1 MWNKRFICLWGGQ
14 TLANLGDVFYIVAFI
29 SAIYA
34 VTASAMY
41 TALVPVVILTAQS
54 VGGLLAPL
62 LFRRL
67 SVPRML
73 VFSQGVKT
81 VLLAVAATALPV
93 ASSAGERAVPVLL
106 GLGAAIAFMDGWA
119 NPARNALV
127 PQVVARAELMRANG
141 LLAASDQTVFF
152 VGWAAGGLLVA
163 TLGADRVCWG
173 TVLAYVVAT
182 AAMLGVGPM
191 GRSEAMESQEEK
203 QGETNWLTGWRV
215 IRDTP
220 KLRLIVALDVL
231 IGLSGA
237 VWIAAIMLPFVNEVL
252 GKGEEWWGYIN
263 AGYMLGSIAGSALLL
278 ANARRLSHSLPRWI
292 VVGTLGSGLITL
304 CFGSSTH
311 PWVALFFSFA
321 LGPLYEMQMIAKQ
334 TLLQQAVVKERL
346 PYVLSAKS
354 TVDSL
359 VFGSSALVM
368 GAAAEWLGTREV
380 YFLSAGVLG
389 VAVLLAMRLFRYRP
403 VMIEET
409 E

>member
-1 MWNKRFICLWGGQ
+1 
-14 TLANLGDVFYIVAFI
+14 
-29 SAIYA
+29 
-34 VTASAMY
+34 
-41 TALVPVVILTAQS
+41 
-54 VGGLLAPL
+54 
-62 LFRRL
+62 
-67 SVPRML
+67 
-73 VFSQGVKT
+73 
-81 VLLAVAATALPV
+81 
-93 ASSAGERAVPVLL
+93 
-106 GLGAAIAFMDGWA
+106 
-119 NPARNALV
+119 
-127 PQVVARAELMRANG
+127 
-141 LLAASDQTVFF
+141 
-152 VGWAAGGLLVA
+152 
-163 TLGADRVCWG
+163 
-173 TVLAYVVAT
+173 
-182 AAMLGVGPM
+182 
-191 GRSEAMESQEEK
+191 
-203 QGETNWLTGWRV
+203 
-215 IRDTP
+215 
-220 KLRLIVALDVL
+220 
-231 IGLSGA
+231 
-237 VWIAAIMLPFVNEVL
+237 
-252 GKGEEWWGYIN
+252 
-263 AGYMLGSIAGSALLL
+263 MLGSIAGSALLL

-334 TLLQQAVVKERL
+334 TLLQQAVAKERL